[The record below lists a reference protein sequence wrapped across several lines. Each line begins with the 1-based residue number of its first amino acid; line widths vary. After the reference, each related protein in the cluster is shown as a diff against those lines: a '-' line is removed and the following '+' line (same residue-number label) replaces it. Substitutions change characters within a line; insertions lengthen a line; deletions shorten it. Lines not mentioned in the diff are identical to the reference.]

1 MANGNTSGS
10 GWGWFWL
17 VVVIAVIGG
26 GYLYQRVAAN
36 HCQWRATCNRST
48 ASSPMRVDFW
58 QDVYPIFE
66 SAGIRCHGADW
77 ALGHFRVDRR
87 DDDFNAS
94 GGAALVTPGNSAQ
107 SPRITIVRGQR
118 ADLAMA
124 AAHQLSDPGLMY
136 YGRGLRRLPNG
147 RRRPVTGKEHRFRP
161 RLALALAEDFG
172 VDDDLDAAI
181 FGAPFGGGVGDA
193 GMVGAVA
200 DTEELRAGEL
210 VPPHERI

>member
-1 MANGNTSGS
+1 MYHGERQH
-10 GWGWFWL
+10 FRQWL
-17 VVVIAVIGG
+17 GMVLARRSHRRHGG

-36 HCQWRATCNRST
+36 HCQWRAICNRST
-48 ASSPMRVDFW
+48 ASSPTRVDFW
-58 QDVYPIFE
+58 QDLYPIFE
-66 SAGIRCHGADW
+66 SAGIRCHGADR
-77 ALGHFRVDRR
+77 ALRHFRVDRR

-94 GGAALVTPGNSAQ
+94 GRAALVTPGNSAQ

-118 ADLAMA
+118 ADAAMA
-124 AAHQLSDPGLMY
+124 AAHQLSEPRVDV
-136 YGRGLRRLPNG
+136 LRAG
-147 RRRPVTGKEHRFRP
+147 IEAGAEWPVTGKEHRFRP
-161 RLALALAEDFG
+161 CLALALAEDFG

-210 VPPHERI
+210 VPPHECI